1 MSVLGIEK
9 RTEKLFVRITKT
21 NKKWIEAE
29 AARQGVSEA
38 EWADFLID
46 EMRKLAGHAGNKSKP
61 KRNPCKA

>member
-29 AARQGVSEA
+29 AKRQNVSEA

-46 EMRKLAGHAGNKSKP
+46 EMRKLATNACHKP
-61 KRNPCKA
+61 KSPKHPKKT